1 MSDVVHNPKL
11 PRGDYER
18 RDIRAADVTYF
29 LIGLA
34 IAVVF
39 VYFIA
44 KGVFRYLD
52 KRYET
57 GQPPAS
63 PLVNAAP
70 SDTRRIP
77 PEFGNNYEK
86 YLQQDFPAPQLE
98 INERTE
104 LNDIRQREEDTLSTY
119 GWVDQKSGT
128 VRIPID
134 RAMDLLVE
142 RGLPVRSEPDRAT
155 QNVKARPEK
164 MEGNRQ

>member
-1 MSDVVHNPKL
+1 MSNDVSNPKL
-11 PRGDYER
+11 PQGDYER
-18 RDIRAADVTYF
+18 RDIRGADVVYF

-34 IAVVF
+34 LAVVF

-44 KGVFRYLD
+44 KGLFWYFDR
-52 KRYET
+52 RYET
-57 GQPPAS
+57 EQPPVS
-63 PLVNAAP
+63 PLVSAAP

-77 PEFGNNYEK
+77 PQFGNNYEK

-104 LNDIRQREEDTLSTY
+104 LNDIRLREEDTLSTY

-142 RGLPVRSEPDRAT
+142 RGLPVRSQSVAAAQNAPAQPQDR
-155 QNVKARPEK
+155 KGK
-164 MEGNRQ
+164 

>member
-1 MSDVVHNPKL
+1 MSNVVDNPK
-11 PRGDYER
+11 PPHGDYER
-18 RDIRAADVTYF
+18 RDIRIADVVYF
-29 LIGLA
+29 LAGLA

-39 VYFIA
+39 VYFLA
-44 KGVFRYLD
+44 KGLFWYLD
-52 KRYET
+52 RRYET
-57 GQPPAS
+57 GQPPVS
-63 PLVNAAP
+63 PLVSAAP

-77 PEFGNNYEK
+77 PRFGNNYEK

-104 LNDIRQREEDTLSTY
+104 LNDIRLREEDTLSTY

-142 RGLPVRSEPDRAT
+142 RGLPVRSQSVAAA
-155 QNVKARPEK
+155 QNLKARPEEVK
-164 MEGNRQ
+164 GQQ

>member
-1 MSDVVHNPKL
+1 MSNDVHNPKL
-11 PRGDYER
+11 SPGDYER
-18 RDIRAADVTYF
+18 RDIRIADVGYF
-29 LIGLA
+29 LVGLA

-44 KGVFRYLD
+44 KGLFWYLD
-52 KRYET
+52 RRYET
-57 GQPPAS
+57 GQPPVS
-63 PLVNAAP
+63 PLVSAAP
-70 SDTRRIP
+70 GDTRRIP
-77 PEFGNNYEK
+77 PQFGNNYEK

-104 LNDIRQREEDTLSTY
+104 LNDIRLHEEDTLSSY

-142 RGLPVRSEPDRAT
+142 RGLPVRSPSAAAA
-155 QNVKARPEK
+155 QNAKP
-164 MEGNRQ
+164 GPNR

>member
-1 MSDVVHNPKL
+1 MSDVVDNPKL
-11 PRGDYER
+11 PHGDYER
-18 RDIRAADVTYF
+18 RDIRIADVVYF

-34 IAVVF
+34 LAVAV

-44 KGVFRYLD
+44 KGVFWYLD
-52 KRYET
+52 TRYET
-57 GQPPAS
+57 EQPPVS
-63 PLVNAAP
+63 PLVSAAP

-77 PEFGNNYEK
+77 PQFGNNYEK

-104 LNDIRQREEDTLSTY
+104 LNDVRLREEDTLSTY
-119 GWVDQKSGT
+119 GWVDQKSGV

-142 RGLPVRSEPDRAT
+142 RGLPVRSQPDAAG
-155 QNVKARPEK
+155 QNVNARPEMRK
-164 MEGNRQ
+164 GN